1 MDVSTTPSIFQATD
15 KDIDRLAGLIC
26 SSFADV
32 AKRFQLTPENCPKHP
47 SNYTCDWVE
56 KDLARGV
63 RYFILTMNH
72 TDVGCVGV
80 EKAPQPSTS
89 DNAIQAPYLEAYMER
104 LAVLPQHRGKGYGT
118 RLARHPLNQAQS
130 MGATTVSI
138 GIIAVDTGLKD
149 FYKGLGF
156 EEGQTKTF
164 PHLPFDVA
172 FMKLWL

>member
-1 MDVSTTPSIFQATD
+1 MVSSTTQSIVQATD
-15 KDIDRLAGLIC
+15 RDIDRLAGLIR
-26 SSFADV
+26 SSFTDV

-47 SNYTCDWVE
+47 SNYTRDWVDE
-56 KDLARGV
+56 DIARGV

-80 EKAPQPSTS
+80 EKPPQPSTGDIAVFDHS
-89 DNAIQAPYLEAYMER
+89 LEVYMER
-104 LAVLPQHRGKGYGT
+104 LAVLPQHRDKGYGT
-118 RLARHPLNQAQS
+118 RLARHALKQAQA

-172 FMKLWL
+172 FMKLSL